1 MTADATASS
10 PPSRQPGR
18 RSHREGAFFHMTITS
33 SDNPA
38 IKELKRLQSSHA
50 RSRADVFAAEGEDL
64 IEMAAAN
71 GWKPERVLVREGCGL
86 DGEEVEAELLD
97 SVSSLGS
104 GTRAI
109 GIFTKAYVPEVTS
122 GLLVH
127 LAGLSDPG
135 NVGTII
141 RSAHALGAT
150 GVSLGPETADPFGPK
165 AVRASMGSVFA
176 VPLHTGV
183 AVSELPG
190 RKVALAGG
198 EATSVRVLPEG
209 DLVLIVGSERAG
221 LDPKTLELS
230 DLIWSI
236 PMADG
241 AESLNAAVAV
251 SIALHAANRIPG
263 NA

>member
-1 MTADATASS
+1 
-10 PPSRQPGR
+10 
-18 RSHREGAFFHMTITS
+18 MTITS

-50 RSRADVFAAEGEDL
+50 RSRADVFVAEGEDL

-86 DGEEVEAELLD
+86 DGEEVEADLLD

-109 GIFTKAYVPEVTS
+109 GIFTKSYVPEVTS

-165 AVRASMGSVFA
+165 AVRASMGSVFG
-176 VPLHTGV
+176 VPLHSGKGLFD
-183 AVSELPG
+183 LPG
-190 RKVALAGG
+190 IKVALAGG
-198 EATSVRVLPEG
+198 SPSIGAPLPSG
-209 DLVLIVGSERAG
+209 NLVLIVGSERTG
-221 LDPKTLELS
+221 LDAETLELS

-251 SIALHAANRIPG
+251 SIALHAANRIPR

>member
-1 MTADATASS
+1 
-10 PPSRQPGR
+10 
-18 RSHREGAFFHMTITS
+18 MTITS

-50 RSRADVFAAEGEDL
+50 RSRADVFVAEGEDL

-86 DGEEVEAELLD
+86 DGEEVEADLLD

-109 GIFTKAYVPEVTS
+109 GIFTKSYVPEVTS

-165 AVRASMGSVFA
+165 AVRASMGSVFG
-176 VPLHTGV
+176 VPLHSGKGLFD
-183 AVSELPG
+183 LPG
-190 RKVALAGG
+190 IKVALAGG
-198 EATSVRVLPEG
+198 SPSIGAPLPSG
-209 DLVLIVGSERAG
+209 NLVLIVGSERSG
-221 LDPKTLELS
+221 LDAETLELS

-251 SIALHAANRIPG
+251 
-263 NA
+263 